1 MAMHYNTQLFID
13 GVNRTGKL
21 LMPLKWGDFLDE
33 RLDEAHISL
42 RAIKKQNFLPLT
54 PVEIVINQTEYY
66 GDRPDNDKA
75 INKVDTLY
83 YVVSDDDAT
92 EITPGSGLYSHELG
106 LIEVTKAA
114 ERVVADTLTFTNS
127 LGQTYTASDEYA
139 EPVWE

>member
-54 PVEIVINQTEYY
+54 PVEIAINQTEYY
-66 GDRPDNDKA
+66 GDNN
-75 INKVDTLY
+75 ITNKVDTLY

-92 EITPGSGLYSHELG
+92 EITPGSGLYSHELA

-114 ERVVADTLTFTNS
+114 ERVVVDTLTFTNS

>member
-66 GDRPDNDKA
+66 GDNNITNKEDNQYF
-75 INKVDTLY
+75 L
-83 YVVSDDDAT
+83 
-92 EITPGSGLYSHELG
+92 
-106 LIEVTKAA
+106 
-114 ERVVADTLTFTNS
+114 
-127 LGQTYTASDEYA
+127 
-139 EPVWE
+139 